1 MTEEERKP
9 EKRGAII
16 VGISGASSSGKTTL
30 ARLLRD
36 VFPNTFI
43 LHEDD
48 FYRPEN
54 ELPMKDGLLDWDCA
68 EALNIPDMTRAL
80 EHIRAEGT
88 FPPFVDSKE
97 DQNSI
102 GACPVSPAKLA
113 AVKARVAAW
122 LAPGQPGHALIT
134 SSSSSSSSSP
144 PPRICLLDGFLL
156 YAAPAPDAAAAATSP
171 LRAVTTSLLDV
182 RLFLVVGREQA
193 TRRRAARDGYVTLE
207 GFWADPPG
215 YVDRVVWPNYAAAHA
230 WLFERGDVDAGVL
243 DREVLARE
251 GILACPPPPPRDDD
265 DDDDDGG
272 EAGAEPDMERTFD
285 WAVEVLM
292 RRLEEE
298 LELRGR

>member
-1 MTEEERKP
+1 MTEEERKS

-48 FYRPEN
+48 FYRPEK
-54 ELPMKDGLLDWDCA
+54 ELPMKDGFLDWDCA

-113 AVKARVAAW
+113 AAKARVATW

-134 SSSSSSSSSP
+134 SSSSSP

-156 YAAPAPDAAAAATSP
+156 YAAPDAAAAVSP

-182 RLFLVVGREQA
+182 RLFLVVGREPA
-193 TRRRAARDGYVTLE
+193 ARRRAARDGYVTLE

-215 YVDRVVWPNYAAAHA
+215 YVDRVVWPNYVAAHA

-243 DREVLARE
+243 DQEVLARE
-251 GILACPPPPPRDDD
+251 GILAPPRDDD
-265 DDDDDGG
+265 DGG
-272 EAGAEPDMERTFD
+272 EGKEGEPDMERTFE

-298 LELRGR
+298 LRGR